1 VITMQA
7 TQPIPLRTFSPPKLG
22 LAAVLALTAA
32 IAGGILV
39 TQLAWSPASD
49 AGAAGAGLL
58 EQRAG
63 ERALGGD
70 AAAGLV
76 QQRAGE
82 RAIGGHDPDPGFVQ
96 QRIGERTLGQGGSA
110 AGQPSTDDHVSGH
123 GFSGYR

>member
-1 VITMQA
+1 MQA

-39 TQLAWSPASD
+39 TQLAWAPGTD
-49 AGAAGAGLL
+49 IAGAADAALL

-63 ERALGGD
+63 ERALGD
-70 AAAGLV
+70 AA
-76 QQRAGE
+76 
-82 RAIGGHDPDPGFVQ
+82 PDAGFVQ

-110 AGQPSTDDHVSGH
+110 AGQPSTQDHVSGH

>member
-1 VITMQA
+1 MQA

-32 IAGGILV
+32 IAGGVLV
-39 TQLAWSPASD
+39 TQVAWAPARN
-49 AGAAGAGLL
+49 AADPGAGLL
-58 EQRAG
+58 QQRAG

-70 AAAGLV
+70 AGTGLL

-82 RAIGGHDPDPGFVQ
+82 RAIGGSDPDAGFVQ

-110 AGQPSTDDHVSGH
+110 AGASTQDHVSGH